1 MAPSTEKESL
11 INRFK
16 SIIFPDGPF
25 SRENK
30 KSTIILLSAPVIL
43 ITFKYF
49 GMKNFYLEH
58 LAQTFVLF
66 ENSEL
71 TSALYTFFASFILL
85 GWIPVLI
92 IKFVFHEPLSAYGIQ
107 LGDIRFGMKSFL
119 LLAPVMI
126 ALTYPS
132 SRKGAFLL
140 EYPLYKGASSS
151 LWMFV
156 TYSLYYLMFYLGYE
170 FFFRGYMQF
179 GLEGKF
185 GGWNAILVQTLV
197 SCLLH
202 IGKPPAEIYGS
213 IFGGIVWGMMAW
225 RGYSLLFVILLHWVL
240 GVSLDAFIS
249 YF

>member
-1 MAPSTEKESL
+1 MAPSTQKERL
-11 INRFK
+11 MNRFK
-16 SIIFPDGPF
+16 SLISPDGFF

-43 ITFKYF
+43 TTFKYF
-49 GMKNFYLEH
+49 GMKNFYLNH
-58 LAQTFVLF
+58 LAPTFVFF

-85 GWIPVLI
+85 GWIPALI
-92 IKFVFHEPLSAYGIQ
+92 IKFVFHEPLSVFGVQ
-107 LGDIRFGMKSFL
+107 LGDIRFGTKSFL
-119 LLAPVMI
+119 LIAPVMI
-126 ALTYPS
+126 ALTYLS
-132 SRKGAFLL
+132 SRTEPFLL

-151 LWMFV
+151 LWMFTV
-156 TYSLYYLMFYLGYE
+156 YSLSYLMFYLGWE

-179 GLEGKF
+179 GLEGAF
-185 GGWNAILVQTLV
+185 GGWNAILVQTLA

-213 IFGGIVWGMMAW
+213 ILGGIVWGMMVW
-225 RGYSLLFVILLHWVL
+225 RGHSLLFVILLHWLL
-240 GVSLDAFIS
+240 GVSLDVCIS